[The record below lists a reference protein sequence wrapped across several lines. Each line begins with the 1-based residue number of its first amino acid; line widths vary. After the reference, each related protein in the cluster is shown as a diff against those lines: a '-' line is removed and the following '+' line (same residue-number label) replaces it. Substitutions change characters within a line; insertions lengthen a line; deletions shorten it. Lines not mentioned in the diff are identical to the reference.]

1 MIDEILESLKGKVP
15 YIVAGIA
22 AGYYLRDIINDLQI
36 ARLMCDTDHDYG
48 ISDDKII
55 KAPYE

>member
-1 MIDEILESLKGKVP
+1 MIDEILENLKGKVP
-15 YIVAGIA
+15 YIVAGVA
-22 AGYYLRDIINDLQI
+22 AGYFLNNLINELQI
-36 ARLMCDTDHDYG
+36 ARLMSETDHDYG